1 MAITRVEA
9 KKKAEE
15 YLKKKGYIVKLTDN
29 WLVIVGGGKR
39 IEEQIK

>member
-1 MAITRVEA
+1 MAISKKEAEEKA
-9 KKKAEE
+9 KK
-15 YLKKKGYIVKLTDN
+15 YLNKKGYQVKLTDN